1 MRLETGL
8 LKWPRVKIVFIFV
21 DGLGLAPAAPDNP
34 VNAVNCPVLHDLIL
48 HHSRPIDAC
57 LGVPGLPQSA
67 TGQATLFTGLNA
79 AQAMGRHVEGFPG
92 PQLRKLVEADNIFLA
107 LKRIAKRG
115 QFADGYLAD
124 SIDEIRNRRFRSV
137 TTTAALTCPE
147 VIALRA
153 DLLANQAICHDL
165 TRQTL
170 LDKGYTGPV
179 ITPKAAAEHLV
190 QLALGY
196 DYTLFEFFETDRAG
210 HSGDLQQA
218 ADVLG
223 KLDAFLGALFPLAV
237 ELGMLAVLT
246 SDHGNIESIG
256 HHGHTFNPVP
266 LIAQGEG
273 AADLRRGIANLVEV
287 TPQILRVLNQ
297 G

>member
-1 MRLETGL
+1 
-8 LKWPRVKIVFIFV
+8 
-21 DGLGLAPAAPDNP
+21 
-34 VNAVNCPVLHDLIL
+34 
-48 HHSRPIDAC
+48 
-57 LGVPGLPQSA
+57 
-67 TGQATLFTGLNA
+67 
-79 AQAMGRHVEGFPG
+79 MGRHVEGFPG
-92 PQLRKLVEADNIFLA
+92 PLLRKLVETDNIFLA

-115 QFADGYLAD
+115 VFADGYLAD
-124 SIDEIRNRRFRSV
+124 SAEEIRNRRFRSV

-147 VIALRA
+147 TLALRA
-153 DLLANQAICHDL
+153 DLLANQAVCHDI
-165 TRQTL
+165 TRQSL

-179 ITPKAAAEHLV
+179 VTPREAAEHLV

-210 HSGDLQQA
+210 HSGDLRQA
-218 ADVLG
+218 AAVLA

-266 LIAQGEG
+266 LVARGEG
-273 AADLRRGIANLVEV
+273 AADFRRSISNLVEV

-297 G
+297 A